1 MKAGPS
7 ATRLGPLDRLNF
19 VLTNRVPRALLTRFM
34 GWFSRIRQPLVRDV
48 SIALWQRFGDLDLR
62 DARKTRFDS
71 VHDCFTRQLRPGARP
86 IDADDA
92 VLVSPCDAIVGAC
105 GSVLGTDVFQTKG
118 LTYRLEELLD
128 DPELARAYRGGCYAT
143 LRLTAGMYHRFHA
156 PHDCTVERVTYV
168 PGDVFNVNPPAVA
181 LIERLYCRNERAV
194 IRSRLHGSA
203 GLITLVPVAAI
214 LVGSIRLQFIDLLLH
229 LRYGGPQRIRCA
241 ASLAKGAEM
250 GWFEHGSTLL
260 VFAPPGYATCEGI
273 ATGARIRMGQR
284 LMRRLDD

>member
-284 LMRRLDD
+284 LMRRLVD

>member
-1 MKAGPS
+1 
-7 ATRLGPLDRLNF
+7 
-19 VLTNRVPRALLTRFM
+19 
-34 GWFSRIRQPLVRDV
+34 
-48 SIALWQRFGDLDLR
+48 
-62 DARKTRFDS
+62 
-71 VHDCFTRQLRPGARP
+71 
-86 IDADDA
+86 
-92 VLVSPCDAIVGAC
+92 
-105 GSVLGTDVFQTKG
+105 
-118 LTYRLEELLD
+118 
-128 DPELARAYRGGCYAT
+128 
-143 LRLTAGMYHRFHA
+143 MYHRFHA